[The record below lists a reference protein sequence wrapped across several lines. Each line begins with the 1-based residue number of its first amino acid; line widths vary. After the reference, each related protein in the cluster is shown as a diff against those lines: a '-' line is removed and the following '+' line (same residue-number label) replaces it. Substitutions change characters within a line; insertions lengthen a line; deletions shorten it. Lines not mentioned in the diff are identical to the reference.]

1 MINNKLKYIL
11 KKKINIY
18 LMSSVKVTD
27 PVEFRKNLVGE
38 FRKIIKDKKKQ
49 SISINLEK
57 GIYNWTIKEAT
68 KKKVVKKW
76 ENKYFIQLYLDKFK
90 SIMKNINP
98 KMESYNKDLLTKIK
112 KQKIKSQDIAFM
124 THQEM
129 NTKLWKNLIEA
140 KIKRDKNATTM
151 DISAMTD
158 EFTCFKCKKNKCA
171 YYELQTRSA
180 DEPMTTFV
188 TCLNCGA
195 RWKC

>member
-1 MINNKLKYIL
+1 
-11 KKKINIY
+11 
-18 LMSSVKVTD
+18 MSSVKVTD

-57 GIYNWTIKEAT
+57 GIYNWAIKEAT

-112 KQKIKSQDIAFM
+112 KQKIKVK
-124 THQEM
+124 T
-129 NTKLWKNLIEA
+129 LL
-140 KIKRDKNATTM
+140 
-151 DISAMTD
+151 
-158 EFTCFKCKKNKCA
+158 
-171 YYELQTRSA
+171 L
-180 DEPMTTFV
+180 
-188 TCLNCGA
+188 
-195 RWKC
+195 